1 MNGLEM
7 CAAAPYEAV
16 MEPFLDIVIEDA
28 RWEALGLAA
37 LAQPAVLAACTEV
50 GLEVEGFS
58 LCLMGCDDARIAVL
72 NGDFRGKAA
81 ATNVLSWPSEER
93 GAELGCVPDLPAAGE
108 IDDPEP
114 LGDIAIAY
122 DTCAAEAA
130 AAGKPMRDHVQHLV
144 VHGFLHL
151 LGYDHIDDA
160 DATVMEATEVRILAR
175 LGLSDPY

>member
-1 MNGLEM
+1 MAWFESSIAPHAHLAWLQGL
-7 CAAAPYEAV
+7 PV
-16 MEPFLDIVIEDA
+16 V
-28 RWEALGLAA
+28 
-37 LAQPAVLAACTEV
+37 
-50 GLEVEGFS
+50 EVEGAAW
-58 LCLMGCDDARIAVL
+58 CADAL
-72 NGDFRGKAA
+72 DG
-81 ATNVLSWPSEER
+81 
-93 GAELGCVPDLPAAGE
+93 VPVTVTAAGE

>member
-1 MNGLEM
+1 
-7 CAAAPYEAV
+7 

-58 LCLMGCDDARIAVL
+58 LCLMGCDDARIAAL

-130 AAGKPMRDHVQHLV
+130 VAGKPMRDHVQHLV